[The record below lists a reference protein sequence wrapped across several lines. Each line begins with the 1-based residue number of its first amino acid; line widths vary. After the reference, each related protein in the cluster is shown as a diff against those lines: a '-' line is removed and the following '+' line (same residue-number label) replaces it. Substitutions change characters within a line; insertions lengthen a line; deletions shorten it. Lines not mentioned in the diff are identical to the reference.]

1 MAKRDYYEVLGVPR
15 NASDAEIKKAFRQ
28 LARKYHPDA
37 NPGDPGAEEK
47 FKEIN
52 EAYEVLRDPEKR
64 ARYDQ
69 LGHAGVSGTA
79 GGHDVNFTDFPFSG
93 FGDIFSEFFNMGTA
107 GGRRTVRRPARGES
121 LEFVLKITLAEAASG
136 VTRLISVPRVEECDV
151 CGGTGARPGTQKK
164 TCPICHGT
172 GEIRTSRGGAF
183 AMFVS
188 VQPCHHCGGTG
199 EVNESPCTE
208 CAGQGRVRRTRKVSV
223 EVPPGVD
230 TGLKLRLRG
239 EGSAGLHGGPPGD
252 LFVLIEV
259 EPHPVF
265 ERQGT
270 ELYTDISI
278 SYVQAVLGTEV
289 SVPTLEG
296 PESVTI
302 PEGTQPGSEIRLR
315 GKGMPFLKR
324 NARGDLHVRVRVQ
337 IPTKLSKRERELLIQ
352 VAHER
357 KETVLNKKGFID
369 KMKDVLSG

>member
-1 MAKRDYYEVLGVPR
+1 LAKRDYYEVLGVPR

-37 NPGDPGAEEK
+37 NPGDPSAEEK

-79 GGHDVNFTDFPFSG
+79 GGPGVDFTDFPFSG
-93 FGDIFSEFFNMGTA
+93 FGDIFSEFFNIGTS
-107 GGRRTVRRPARGES
+107 GGRRTVRRPTRGES
-121 LEFVLKITLAEAASG
+121 LEYILKITLAEAASG
-136 VTRLISVPRVEECDV
+136 TTRLISVPRVEECAV
-151 CGGTGARPGTQKK
+151 CGGTGTRPGTQKK

-199 EVNESPCTE
+199 EVNEFPCTE
-208 CAGQGRVRRTRKVSV
+208 CAGEGRVRRTRKVSV

-239 EGSAGLHGGPPGD
+239 EGSAGLYGGPPGD
-252 LFVLIEV
+252 LFVHIEV
-259 EPHPVF
+259 EPHPQF

-296 PESVTI
+296 PENVTI
-302 PEGTQPGSEIRLR
+302 PEGTQPGSEIRLK
-315 GKGMPFLKR
+315 GKGMPFLKK

-337 IPTKLSKRERELLIQ
+337 IPTKLSKRERELLTQ

-357 KETVLNKKGFID
+357 KEMVLNKKRFID